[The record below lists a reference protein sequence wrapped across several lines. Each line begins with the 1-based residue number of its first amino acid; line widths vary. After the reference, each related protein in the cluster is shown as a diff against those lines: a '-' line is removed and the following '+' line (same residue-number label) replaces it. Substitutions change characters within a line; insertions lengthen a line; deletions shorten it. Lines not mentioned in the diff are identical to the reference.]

1 MPNQGQG
8 VGRPPDDRWKYGYE
22 LVASFP
28 SETMYPPDYRHL
40 EGVIDFHMHVGFSRI
55 DPMSQ
60 LLTGSLP
67 GVKPVK
73 SVDRRS
79 IGTGVAGPVTLR
91 LQELYISTMYG
102 RLPKY
107 RHWLTPV
114 PV

>member
-1 MPNQGQG
+1 
-8 VGRPPDDRWKYGYE
+8 
-22 LVASFP
+22 
-28 SETMYPPDYRHL
+28 
-40 EGVIDFHMHVGFSRI
+40 
-55 DPMSQ
+55 
-60 LLTGSLP
+60 LP